1 MIGRIVF
8 ERLLDWSGFILSG
21 LFILALIFGTL
32 Y

>member
-1 MIGRIVF
+1 MTGRLKF

-21 LFILALIFGTL
+21 LFILALIVGTL